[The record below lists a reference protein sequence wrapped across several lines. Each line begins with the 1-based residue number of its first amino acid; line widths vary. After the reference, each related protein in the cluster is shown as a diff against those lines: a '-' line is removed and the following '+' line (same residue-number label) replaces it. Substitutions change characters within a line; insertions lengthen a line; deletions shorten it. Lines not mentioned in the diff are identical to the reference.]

1 MRARLVQDVYE
12 VEHPLALHQPCS
24 DLGVNRRWL
33 VDGIPALNT
42 TIHPF
47 QDDHV
52 RYAQIISNPIS
63 ISAWQLI
70 EVLSSTEF
78 FYSL

>member
-1 MRARLVQDVYE
+1 MHARLVQDVYE

-33 VDGIPALNT
+33 VDGISALNT

-47 QDDHV
+47 QNDHV
-52 RYAQIISNPIS
+52 RYVQISSPIS
-63 ISAWQLI
+63 ISVWQSI
-70 EVLSSTEF
+70 EVLSSIEF
-78 FYSL
+78 FHSL